1 MAILAVDSV
10 GNVSCISELFNQ
22 KWLKCLYRIFMQSFF
37 FAPVNLQIMCIK
49 YIQNQQ
55 NRKLWGNDISIFQMF
70 HACEDERL
78 IAEVLIGFVLS
89 CGHKKCISSVLMC
102 SLQRRDN
109 IIRLSADT
117 DTDDQT
123 VLIQNNRIHL
133 HNMTVCNCFDIQ
145 SDTHETKLHLLSYET
160 GTASSVNINTRFGNQ
175 QICDPCDLRFVQQ
188 SVRFIQKFLISIEF
202 RYFKI
207 RNIFFGTWCQ
217 VLLILINKFSVSV
230 KSTFLG
236 ET

>member
-37 FAPVNLQIMCIK
+37 FAPVNLQIVSIK

-70 HACEDERL
+70 HACEDERF

-102 SLQRRDN
+102 SLQRRNN
-109 IIRLSADT
+109 IIRLSADA

-160 GTASSVNINTRFGNQ
+160 GNCLFRKHKHEVWKPA
-175 QICDPCDLRFVQQ
+175 DL
-188 SVRFIQKFLISIEF
+188 
-202 RYFKI
+202 
-207 RNIFFGTWCQ
+207 
-217 VLLILINKFSVSV
+217 
-230 KSTFLG
+230 
-236 ET
+236 

>member
-1 MAILAVDSV
+1 MR
-10 GNVSCISELFNQ
+10 
-22 KWLKCLYRIFMQSFF
+22 LKRLYGVFMQRFF
-37 FAPVNLQIMCIK
+37 FAPVNLQIVSIK

-188 SVRFIQKFLISIEF
+188 SVRFIQKFLISIKF

-217 VLLILINKFSVSV
+217 VLLILINKFSVSAPML
-230 KSTFLG
+230 TNLAIPL
-236 ET
+236 